1 LLPCAADANE
11 PDLRVRLFFVP
22 TPTNEDY
29 DMSKQVQ
36 DNIAR
41 LDDIIA
47 SLTNE
52 IEYATEVRDHYRKR
66 AARARLRRAEDVRY
80 TYVRE
85 LPRKSA

>member
-1 LLPCAADANE
+1 
-11 PDLRVRLFFVP
+11 
-22 TPTNEDY
+22 
-29 DMSKQVQ
+29 MSKQVQ